1 MYKQTDLKL
10 TYQVIIVQKAAK
22 VIVMPLLRKN
32 NFGYLLNKGQN
43 TWWGGSKMR
52 KYLHV
57 ILASAGKALVHLLQV
72 SLEGIIVAIVLIL
85 LGIN

>member
-1 MYKQTDLKL
+1 ML
-10 TYQVIIVQKAAK
+10 
-22 VIVMPLLRKN
+22 
-32 NFGYLLNKGQN
+32 
-43 TWWGGSKMR
+43 

-72 SLEGIIVAIVLIL
+72 SLEGIIVAILLIL